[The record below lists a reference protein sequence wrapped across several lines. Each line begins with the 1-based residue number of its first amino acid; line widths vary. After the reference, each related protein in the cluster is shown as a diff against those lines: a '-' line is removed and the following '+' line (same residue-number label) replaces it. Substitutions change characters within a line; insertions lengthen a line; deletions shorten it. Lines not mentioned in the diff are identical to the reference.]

1 VRIWDAEPDP
11 LTRFKVCCIGGREEA
26 SLAIAYGASAIGL
39 VSEMPSGPGV
49 IPETLIREIAASV
62 SPSVS
67 TFLLTS
73 RTEPSEIADQHRS
86 CVTTTIQL
94 VDRVGAR
101 AYRELRE
108 ALPGVRLVQV
118 VHVTGP
124 ESLEEAVD
132 VSRRADALLLDSG
145 KPDLAVKQLGGTGR
159 VHDWEVSRAIRD
171 AVDVPIF
178 LAGGLGPDNVAEA
191 VRAVQ
196 PFAVDVCSGLRTE
209 GLLDEAKLRDFV
221 AALSPFR

>member
-1 VRIWDAEPDP
+1 MV
-11 LTRFKVCCIGGREEA
+11 TRFKVCCIGGREEA

-49 IPETLIREIAASV
+49 IPEPLIREIAAST
-62 SPSVS
+62 PPAVS

-73 RTEPSEIADQHRS
+73 RTDPAEIVEQYGR
-86 CVTTTIQL
+86 CVTTAIQL
-94 VDRVGAR
+94 VDCVEPP
-101 AYRELRE
+101 AYDELRT

-124 ESLEEAVD
+124 ESLEEALD
-132 VSRRADALLLDSG
+132 SARRADALLLDSG
-145 KPDLAVKQLGGTGR
+145 RPDLAVKELGGTGR
-159 VHDWEVSRAIRD
+159 VHDWEVSRAIRE
-171 AVDVPIF
+171 AVEVPIF

-196 PFAVDVCSGLRTE
+196 PFAVDVCSGLRTA
-209 GLLDEAKLRDFV
+209 GRLDEDKLRDFV

>member
-1 VRIWDAEPDP
+1 MRIWDVEPE
-11 LTRFKVCCIGGREEA
+11 LLITRFKVCCIAGREEA
-26 SLAIAYGASAIGL
+26 SLAIAYGASALGL

-49 IPETLIREIAASV
+49 IPDTLIREIAASV

-73 RTEPSEIADQHRS
+73 RTDPLEIVEQHRR
-86 CVTTTIQL
+86 CVTTAIQL

-108 ALPGVRLVQV
+108 VLPGVRLVQV

-132 VSRRADALLLDSG
+132 SARHADALLLDSG
-145 KPDLAVKQLGGTGR
+145 RPDLAVRELGGTGR

-196 PFAVDVCSGLRTE
+196 PFAVDVCSGLRTD
-209 GLLDEAKLRDFV
+209 GRLDEAKLRAFV
-221 AALSPFR
+221 AALA

>member
-1 VRIWDAEPDP
+1 VRIWDVEPDL
-11 LTRFKVCCIGGREEA
+11 LTRFKVCCIAGREEA

-73 RTEPSEIADQHRS
+73 RTEPTEIADQHRN

-132 VSRRADALLLDSG
+132 VSRHADALLLDSG

-209 GLLDEAKLRDFV
+209 GRLDEAKLRDFV
-221 AALSPFR
+221 AALSALR

>member
-1 VRIWDAEPDP
+1 VRIWDVEPDP

-49 IPETLIREIAASV
+49 IPETLIREIAAWV

-73 RTEPSEIADQHRS
+73 RTEPTEIADQHRR

-118 VHVTGP
+118 VHVTGR

-132 VSRRADALLLDSG
+132 VSRHADALLLDSG

-209 GLLDEAKLRDFV
+209 GRLDEAKLRDFV
-221 AALSPFR
+221 AALSASR